1 LASALVLRW
10 GKKEQRAVLEIGG
23 QCAYMQS
30 LFSAKE
36 WKETSGGLKITVPL
50 GAKIILRP
58 CAAKDRFPVPSGSRG
73 VKRLL
78 ADAGY
83 TPAQREL
90 CPAVEVQGKL
100 AGVYG
105 LGENRSIQWEGETLT
120 VEIKKETE
128 EVSYV

>member
-1 LASALVLRW
+1 MSAV
-10 GKKEQRAVLEIGG
+10 
-23 QCAYMQS
+23 
-30 LFSAKE
+30 FSARE
-36 WKETSGGLKITVPL
+36 WDEHSTGLKLTVPR
-50 GAKIILRP
+50 GAELVLRP